1 MITRRTFLFAT
12 GAAVLPQPR
21 GDGRVSAAIRA
32 PTQQI
37 APGEHALG
45 LGEARDGLLIVPKSY
60 KPGTPAP
67 LAVMLHGAGG
77 RARRVASLFAAAHD
91 FGVIMLVPESRGAT
105 WDAIRGRFG
114 PDVDFIA
121 AALTHTIDR
130 CTIDR
135 RRVAIGGFSDGATYA
150 LSVGLASGDL
160 FTHILACSP
169 GFIVPGP
176 TRGRPR
182 VYMSHGNADEIL
194 AIEQT
199 SRRIYPALRE
209 AGYTVK
215 YHEFDGPHAVPL
227 EIARE
232 AFDWF
237 VRG

>member
-1 MITRRTFLFAT
+1 MITRRTFLLAA
-12 GAAVLPQPR
+12 GAAALPQPR
-21 GDGRVSAAIRA
+21 GDGRLSAAIRP

-37 APGEHALG
+37 APGEHPLG
-45 LGEARDGLLIVPKSY
+45 LGEARDGLLIVPRNY

-67 LAVMLHGAGG
+67 LAVMLHGAGA
-77 RARRVASLFAAAHD
+77 RARRIASLFAAAND
-91 FGVIMLVPESRGAT
+91 FGVIMLVPESRNAT

-114 PDVDFIA
+114 PDVDFIDK
-121 AALTHTIDR
+121 ALTSTIDR
-130 CTIDR
+130 CAIDR

-169 GFIVPGP
+169 GFIVPSP

-182 VYMSHGNADEIL
+182 IFMSHGNADQVL
-194 AIEQT
+194 AIDQT
-199 SRRIYPALRE
+199 SRRIYPALRD
-209 AGYTVK
+209 AGYAVK
-215 YHEFDGPHAVPL
+215 YREFDGPHTVPL

-232 AFDWF
+232 AFDWL